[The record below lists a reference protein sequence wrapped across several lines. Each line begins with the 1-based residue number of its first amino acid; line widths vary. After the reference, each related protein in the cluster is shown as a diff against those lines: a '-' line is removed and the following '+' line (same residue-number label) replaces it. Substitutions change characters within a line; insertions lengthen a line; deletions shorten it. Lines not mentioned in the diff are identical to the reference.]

1 MPVRSAVRLTV
12 AGVVPAALLLAGCGS
27 SSSSSAPSSA
37 AAVPAA
43 SICTQVA
50 DVLGDGPDPDA
61 DPVGYAEA
69 QIGPLAALHPSNPA
83 LRSDVTA
90 LDAAFRQEFAHG
102 ATHATKAAVR
112 AGQHSVNAVCP
123 GAAS

>member
-1 MPVRSAVRLTV
+1 MPVRSAVRVTV
-12 AGVVPAALLLAGCGS
+12 AGVIPAALLLAGCGS
-27 SSSSSAPSSA
+27 SSSSGPSSA
-37 AAVPAA
+37 PAVPAA

-69 QIGPLAALHPSNPA
+69 QIGPLAALHPSNPT
-83 LRSDVTA
+83 LRRAVTS
-90 LDAAFRQEFAHG
+90 LDGAFRQEFAHG
-102 ATHATKAAVR
+102 ATHANKAAVK
-112 AGQHSVNAVCP
+112 AGQRSVNAVCP